1 MQSTQSTQD
10 VQKAVLHGVM
20 QSEQS
25 EQSKQIKHNI
35 LKMKARSIRYNGI
48 DSVKVMLKEM
58 PGLRI
63 MLDSKKGECFLM
75 SDGFKETRMFVKDG
89 DYVVMLPK
97 EENNL
102 KSDAF
107 FVFNPAVLFG
117 IIEEKKEEEPEVKEV
132 KKVRKKKS
140 PLVQMMEEAAEEISS
155 PEYQD
160 AARALARAQAELN
173 SPTL

>member
-1 MQSTQSTQD
+1 MQE
-10 VQKAVLHGVM
+10 AVLHGVM
-20 QSEQS
+20 
-25 EQSKQIKHNI
+25 HNI

-117 IIEEKKEEEPEVKEV
+117 SIEEEKKEEEPEVKEV

-173 SPTL
+173 KPTL

>member
-1 MQSTQSTQD
+1 MQE
-10 VQKAVLHGVM
+10 AVLHGVM
-20 QSEQS
+20 Q
-25 EQSKQIKHNI
+25 NI

-117 IIEEKKEEEPEVKEV
+117 VMMEEKEEKKEEEPEVKEV
-132 KKVRKKKS
+132 KRVRKKKS

>member
-1 MQSTQSTQD
+1 MQSGRIPIEI
-10 VQKAVLHGVM
+10 GVM
-20 QSEQS
+20 F
-25 EQSKQIKHNI
+25 NT
-35 LKMKARSIRYNGI
+35 LKMKVRSIKFTGI

-75 SDGFKETRMFVKDG
+75 SDGFKETRVLVKDG
-89 DYVVMLPK
+89 DFVVMVPK

-102 KSDAF
+102 KADAF

-117 IIEEKKEEEPEVKEV
+117 VREEEKEEPEVKVE
-132 KKVRKKKS
+132 KKVTRKKKS

-155 PEYQD
+155 PEYQS

-173 SPTL
+173 QPTM

>member
-1 MQSTQSTQD
+1 MQE
-10 VQKAVLHGVM
+10 AVLHGVM
-20 QSEQS
+20 
-25 EQSKQIKHNI
+25 HNI
-35 LKMKARSIRYNGI
+35 LKMKARSIQYNGI

-117 IIEEKKEEEPEVKEV
+117 VMMEEKEEKKEEEPEVKVE

-173 SPTL
+173 QPTL

>member
-1 MQSTQSTQD
+1 MQE
-10 VQKAVLHGVM
+10 AVLHGVM
-20 QSEQS
+20 
-25 EQSKQIKHNI
+25 HNT
-35 LKMKARSIRYNGI
+35 LKMKTKSIKYNGI

-89 DYVVMLPK
+89 DYVVMVPK
-97 EENNL
+97 EENGL
-102 KSDAF
+102 QADAF

-117 IIEEKKEEEPEVKEV
+117 VREEEKEEEPEVKVE

-155 PEYQD
+155 PEYQS
-160 AARALARAQAELN
+160 AARALTRAQAELN
-173 SPTL
+173 QPTM

>member
-1 MQSTQSTQD
+1 MQE
-10 VQKAVLHGVM
+10 AVLHRVM
-20 QSEQS
+20 
-25 EQSKQIKHNI
+25 HNI
-35 LKMKARSIRYNGI
+35 LKMKARSIQYNGI

-117 IIEEKKEEEPEVKEV
+117 IIEEKKEEKPEVKEV
-132 KKVRKKKS
+132 KKTRKKKS

-173 SPTL
+173 QPTL

>member
-1 MQSTQSTQD
+1 MQE
-10 VQKAVLHGVM
+10 AVLHGVM
-20 QSEQS
+20 
-25 EQSKQIKHNI
+25 HNI

-117 IIEEKKEEEPEVKEV
+117 VMMEEKEEKKEEEPEVKEV

-173 SPTL
+173 KPTL

>member
-1 MQSTQSTQD
+1 MQE
-10 VQKAVLHGVM
+10 AVLHGVM
-20 QSEQS
+20 
-25 EQSKQIKHNI
+25 HNT

-117 IIEEKKEEEPEVKEV
+117 VMMEEKEEKKEEEPEVKEV

-160 AARALARAQAELN
+160 AARALARAQAELHQ
-173 SPTL
+173 PTL

>member
-1 MQSTQSTQD
+1 MQE
-10 VQKAVLHGVM
+10 AVLHGVM
-20 QSEQS
+20 QSE
-25 EQSKQIKHNI
+25 HNI
-35 LKMKARSIRYNGI
+35 LKMKTRSIQYNGI

-117 IIEEKKEEEPEVKEV
+117 VVMKEKEEKKEEEPEVKEV

-173 SPTL
+173 QPTL

>member
-1 MQSTQSTQD
+1 MRLIKLELEDDMQE
-10 VQKAVLHGVM
+10 AVLHGVM
-20 QSEQS
+20 
-25 EQSKQIKHNI
+25 HNI
-35 LKMKARSIRYNGI
+35 LKMKVRSIQYNGI

-117 IIEEKKEEEPEVKEV
+117 VMIEEKEEKKEEEPEVKEV
-132 KKVRKKKS
+132 KRVRKKKS

>member
-1 MQSTQSTQD
+1 MQE
-10 VQKAVLHGVM
+10 AVLHGVM
-20 QSEQS
+20 QSG
-25 EQSKQIKHNI
+25 HNI
-35 LKMKARSIRYNGI
+35 LKMKARSIQYNGI

-117 IIEEKKEEEPEVKEV
+117 VVMKEKEEKKEEEPEVKEV

-173 SPTL
+173 KPTL

>member
-1 MQSTQSTQD
+1 MLGMQE
-10 VQKAVLHGVM
+10 AVLHGVM
-20 QSEQS
+20 
-25 EQSKQIKHNI
+25 HNI
-35 LKMKARSIRYNGI
+35 LKMKARSIQYNGI

-117 IIEEKKEEEPEVKEV
+117 VMMKEKEEKEEKKEEEPEIKEV

>member
-1 MQSTQSTQD
+1 MQE
-10 VQKAVLHGVM
+10 AVLHGVM
-20 QSEQS
+20 
-25 EQSKQIKHNI
+25 HNT
-35 LKMKARSIRYNGI
+35 LKMKARSIQYNGI

-117 IIEEKKEEEPEVKEV
+117 VMMEEKEEKKEEEPEVKEV

-173 SPTL
+173 QPTL

>member
-1 MQSTQSTQD
+1 MQGTQN
-10 VQKAVLHGVM
+10 VQEAVLHGVM
-20 QSEQS
+20 
-25 EQSKQIKHNI
+25 HNV
-35 LKMKARSIRYNGI
+35 LKMKARSIQYNGI

-117 IIEEKKEEEPEVKEV
+117 VMMEEKEEKKEEEPEVKEV

-173 SPTL
+173 QPTL

>member
-1 MQSTQSTQD
+1 MQE
-10 VQKAVLHGVM
+10 AVLHGVM
-20 QSEQS
+20 QSE
-25 EQSKQIKHNI
+25 HNI
-35 LKMKARSIRYNGI
+35 LKMKARSVRYNGI

-117 IIEEKKEEEPEVKEV
+117 VMMEEKEEKKEEEPEVKEV
-132 KKVRKKKS
+132 KRVRKKKS

-173 SPTL
+173 GPTL

>member
-1 MQSTQSTQD
+1 MQEE
-10 VQKAVLHGVM
+10 VM
-20 QSEQS
+20 
-25 EQSKQIKHNI
+25 HNI
-35 LKMKARSIRYNGI
+35 LKMKARSVQYNGI
-48 DSVKVMLKEM
+48 ASVKMMLKEM

-63 MLDSKKGECFLM
+63 VLDSNKGECFLM
-75 SDGFKETRMFVKDG
+75 SDGFKETRMFIKDG

-117 IIEEKKEEEPEVKEV
+117 LIEEEKKEEEPEVKEA

-160 AARALARAQAELN
+160 AARALAKAQAELN
-173 SPTL
+173 QPTL

>member
-1 MQSTQSTQD
+1 MQE
-10 VQKAVLHGVM
+10 AVLHGVM
-20 QSEQS
+20 
-25 EQSKQIKHNI
+25 HNV

-117 IIEEKKEEEPEVKEV
+117 VMMQEKEEKEEKEEKKEEEPEVKEV
-132 KKVRKKKS
+132 KKVRRKKS

-173 SPTL
+173 KPTL

>member
-1 MQSTQSTQD
+1 MQGTQN
-10 VQKAVLHGVM
+10 VQEAVLHGVM
-20 QSEQS
+20 
-25 EQSKQIKHNI
+25 HNT

-117 IIEEKKEEEPEVKEV
+117 VMMEEKEEKKEEEPEVKEV

-173 SPTL
+173 QPTL

>member
-1 MQSTQSTQD
+1 MQE
-10 VQKAVLHGVM
+10 AVLHGVM
-20 QSEQS
+20 
-25 EQSKQIKHNI
+25 HNT

-117 IIEEKKEEEPEVKEV
+117 VMMKEKEEKKEEEPEVKEV

>member
-1 MQSTQSTQD
+1 MQE
-10 VQKAVLHGVM
+10 AVLHGVM
-20 QSEQS
+20 
-25 EQSKQIKHNI
+25 HNV

-117 IIEEKKEEEPEVKEV
+117 SIEEEKKEEELEVKEV

-173 SPTL
+173 KPTL

>member
-1 MQSTQSTQD
+1 MQE
-10 VQKAVLHGVM
+10 AVLHGVM
-20 QSEQS
+20 QSE
-25 EQSKQIKHNI
+25 HNI
-35 LKMKARSIRYNGI
+35 LKMKARSIQYNGI

-117 IIEEKKEEEPEVKEV
+117 VMMKEKEEKKEEEPEVKEV

-173 SPTL
+173 QPTL

>member
-1 MQSTQSTQD
+1 MQGMQN
-10 VQKAVLHGVM
+10 VQEAVLHGVM
-20 QSEQS
+20 QSEHS
-25 EQSKQIKHNI
+25 T

-117 IIEEKKEEEPEVKEV
+117 VMMKEKEEKEEKKEEEPEVKVE

-173 SPTL
+173 QPTL

>member
-1 MQSTQSTQD
+1 MQE
-10 VQKAVLHGVM
+10 AVLHGVM
-20 QSEQS
+20 QSE
-25 EQSKQIKHNI
+25 HNI
-35 LKMKARSIRYNGI
+35 LKMKARSIQYNGI

-117 IIEEKKEEEPEVKEV
+117 VVMKEKEEKKEEEPEVKEV

-173 SPTL
+173 QPTL

>member
-1 MQSTQSTQD
+1 MQGTQN
-10 VQKAVLHGVM
+10 VQEAVLHGVM
-20 QSEQS
+20 QSG
-25 EQSKQIKHNI
+25 HNI

-117 IIEEKKEEEPEVKEV
+117 VMMEEKEEKKEEEPEVKEV

-173 SPTL
+173 KPTL

>member
-1 MQSTQSTQD
+1 MQE
-10 VQKAVLHGVM
+10 AVLHGVM
-20 QSEQS
+20 QSE
-25 EQSKQIKHNI
+25 HNI

-117 IIEEKKEEEPEVKEV
+117 VMMEEKEEKKEEEPEVKEV
-132 KKVRKKKS
+132 KRVRKKKS

-173 SPTL
+173 GPTL

>member
-1 MQSTQSTQD
+1 MQGMQN
-10 VQKAVLHGVM
+10 VQEAVLHGVM
-20 QSEQS
+20 
-25 EQSKQIKHNI
+25 HNV
-35 LKMKARSIRYNGI
+35 LKMKARSIQYNGI

-117 IIEEKKEEEPEVKEV
+117 VMMEEKEEKKEEEPEVKEV

-173 SPTL
+173 QPTL

>member
-1 MQSTQSTQD
+1 MQE
-10 VQKAVLHGVM
+10 AVLHGVM
-20 QSEQS
+20 QSE
-25 EQSKQIKHNI
+25 HNI

-117 IIEEKKEEEPEVKEV
+117 VMMEEKEEKKEEEPEVKEV

-173 SPTL
+173 QPTL

>member
-1 MQSTQSTQD
+1 MQE
-10 VQKAVLHGVM
+10 AVL
-20 QSEQS
+20 
-25 EQSKQIKHNI
+25 HNI
-35 LKMKARSIRYNGI
+35 LKMKARSVQYNGI
-48 DSVKVMLKEM
+48 ASVKMMLKEM

-117 IIEEKKEEEPEVKEV
+117 VMMEEKEEKKEEEPEVKEV

-173 SPTL
+173 QPTL

>member
-1 MQSTQSTQD
+1 MQE
-10 VQKAVLHGVM
+10 AVLHGVM
-20 QSEQS
+20 
-25 EQSKQIKHNI
+25 HNI
-35 LKMKARSIRYNGI
+35 LKMKARSIQYNGI

-117 IIEEKKEEEPEVKEV
+117 VMMEEKEEKKEEEPEVKEV

-173 SPTL
+173 KPTL

>member
-1 MQSTQSTQD
+1 MQE
-10 VQKAVLHGVM
+10 AVLHGVM
-20 QSEQS
+20 
-25 EQSKQIKHNI
+25 HNT
-35 LKMKARSIRYNGI
+35 LKMKARSIQYNGI

-117 IIEEKKEEEPEVKEV
+117 VMMEEKEEKKEEEPEVKEV
-132 KKVRKKKS
+132 KRVRKKKS

>member
-1 MQSTQSTQD
+1 MQGMQE
-10 VQKAVLHGVM
+10 AVLHGVM
-20 QSEQS
+20 
-25 EQSKQIKHNI
+25 HNI

-117 IIEEKKEEEPEVKEV
+117 VMMEEKEEKKEEEPEVKEV
-132 KKVRKKKS
+132 KKVRRKKS

-173 SPTL
+173 QPTL

>member
-1 MQSTQSTQD
+1 MQE
-10 VQKAVLHGVM
+10 AVLHGVM
-20 QSEQS
+20 QSE
-25 EQSKQIKHNI
+25 HNV
-35 LKMKARSIRYNGI
+35 LKMKARSIQYNGI

-117 IIEEKKEEEPEVKEV
+117 VMMQEKEEKEEEEPEVKEV

-173 SPTL
+173 KPTL

>member
-1 MQSTQSTQD
+1 MQE
-10 VQKAVLHGVM
+10 AVLHGVM
-20 QSEQS
+20 
-25 EQSKQIKHNI
+25 HNT

-117 IIEEKKEEEPEVKEV
+117 VMMEEKEEKKEEEPEVKVE

>member
-1 MQSTQSTQD
+1 MQGMQE
-10 VQKAVLHGVM
+10 AVLHGVM
-20 QSEQS
+20 
-25 EQSKQIKHNI
+25 HNT

-117 IIEEKKEEEPEVKEV
+117 VMMEEKEEKKEEEPEVKEV

-173 SPTL
+173 QPTL

>member
-1 MQSTQSTQD
+1 MQEQAR
-10 VQKAVLHGVM
+10 VPVLHGVM
-20 QSEQS
+20 
-25 EQSKQIKHNI
+25 HNT
-35 LKMKARSIRYNGI
+35 LKMKTKSIKYNGI

-102 KSDAF
+102 KADAF

-117 IIEEKKEEEPEVKEV
+117 LMEEDKKEEEPEVKEV

-140 PLVQMMEEAAEEISS
+140 PLVQMMEETAAEISS
-155 PEYQD
+155 QEYQD

-173 SPTL
+173 QPTL

>member
-1 MQSTQSTQD
+1 MQE
-10 VQKAVLHGVM
+10 AVLHGVM
-20 QSEQS
+20 QS
-25 EQSKQIKHNI
+25 KHNI
-35 LKMKARSIRYNGI
+35 LKMKARSIQYNGI

-117 IIEEKKEEEPEVKEV
+117 VMMEEKEEKKEEEPEVKEV

>member
-1 MQSTQSTQD
+1 MQS
-10 VQKAVLHGVM
+10 VQEEVM
-20 QSEQS
+20 HS
-25 EQSKQIKHNI
+25 I
-35 LKMKARSIRYNGI
+35 LKMKARSVRYNGI
-48 DSVKVMLKEM
+48 ASVKMMLKEM

-89 DYVVMLPK
+89 DYVVMLSK

-102 KSDAF
+102 KADAF

-117 IIEEKKEEEPEVKEV
+117 LKEEEKKEEQEVKEV

-173 SPTL
+173 QPTL

>member
-1 MQSTQSTQD
+1 MRLTKLELEDDMQE
-10 VQKAVLHGVM
+10 AVL
-20 QSEQS
+20 
-25 EQSKQIKHNI
+25 HNI
-35 LKMKARSIRYNGI
+35 LKMKARSVQYNGI
-48 DSVKVMLKEM
+48 ASVKMMLKEM

-117 IIEEKKEEEPEVKEV
+117 VMMEEKEEKKEEEPEVKEV

-173 SPTL
+173 QPTL

>member
-1 MQSTQSTQD
+1 MLGMQE
-10 VQKAVLHGVM
+10 AVLHGVM
-20 QSEQS
+20 
-25 EQSKQIKHNI
+25 HNI
-35 LKMKARSIRYNGI
+35 LKMKARSIQYNGI

-117 IIEEKKEEEPEVKEV
+117 VMMEDKEEKKEEEPEVKEV

-173 SPTL
+173 KPTL